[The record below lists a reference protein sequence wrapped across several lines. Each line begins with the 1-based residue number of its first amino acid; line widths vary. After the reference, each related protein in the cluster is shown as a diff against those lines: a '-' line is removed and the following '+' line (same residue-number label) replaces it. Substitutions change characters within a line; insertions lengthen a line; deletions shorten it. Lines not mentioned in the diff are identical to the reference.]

1 LRLFTEL
8 AMKVE
13 IITIGNELLCG
24 QISDTNAAFLG
35 QKLGEMGLHPEWR
48 TTVGD
53 NPKRIGEAL
62 ILALERAELIL
73 LTGGLGATEDDV
85 TSSAVAQALGR
96 HLVLDE
102 RVLREIQGR
111 QSARGQTSLTS
122 QQSLALIP
130 QGAKP
135 LHNPRGVA
143 PGLKLKANEKLIYV
157 LPGVPDEMR
166 AIFEQEVAP
175 ALRELGTEGV
185 IQRRRFRTAGI
196 GESALSNKLRGVSRG
211 KLSLAYLAR
220 PWHVDLWLTARGANA
235 QEAKSLLSLGTR
247 QIEERL
253 EDHIYGVDDDTLE
266 RVVAALLL
274 MKGMTIAVAESC
286 TGGLLADRLTDVP
299 GSSAYFERGVVA
311 YSNQAKRQILKV
323 PLQILKRFGAVSQE
337 TAVAMAQG
345 IRKISGTDIGLSTTG
360 IAGPTGATAEKPVGL
375 TFVGLAHKEDSF
387 AQRFLFGQD
396 RRANKECSALAA
408 LNLVRQHLLK
418 L

>member
-1 LRLFTEL
+1 
-8 AMKVE
+8 MKVE

-24 QISDTNAAFLG
+24 QIGDANAAFLG
-35 QKLGEMGLHPEWR
+35 QRLEQMGLHPEWR

-53 NPKRIGEAL
+53 HPKRIGEAL

-73 LTGGLGATEDDV
+73 LTGGLGPTEDDV
-85 TSSAVAQALGR
+85 TRGAVAQALGR

-102 RVLREIQGR
+102 RALRGIQER
-111 QSARGQTSLTS
+111 QSAQGQKSLAS

-130 QGAKP
+130 QGAKALP
-135 LHNPRGVA
+135 NPRGVA

-157 LPGVPDEMR
+157 LPGVPGEMQ
-166 AIFEQEVAP
+166 AIFEQEVVPDLKEVA
-175 ALRELGTEGV
+175 TEGV
-185 IQRRRFRTAGI
+185 VQRRRFRTVGI
-196 GESALSNKLRGVSRG
+196 GEAALSNKLRGVSR
-211 KLSLAYLAR
+211 KRLSLAYLAR
-220 PWHVDLWLTARGANA
+220 PCLVDLWLTARGSHA
-235 QEAKSLLSLGTR
+235 QEAKSLLALGTR

-253 EDHIYGVDDDTLE
+253 EDQIYGVDDDTLE

-274 MKGMTIAVAESC
+274 MRGLTIAVAESC

-311 YSNQAKRQILKV
+311 YSNKAKRQILKV
-323 PLQILKRFGAVSQE
+323 PVRILNRFGAVSQE
-337 TAVAMAQG
+337 TAVAMAEG

-375 TFVGLAHKEDSF
+375 TFVGLAHGENSW
-387 AQRFLFGQD
+387 AHRFNFGQD
-396 RRANKECSALAA
+396 RRANKECSMLAA